1 MTWGDAIQTPLVIT
15 FTTWDET
22 DLTVVVSIAWAL
34 AMKQTLVVVVSMICG
49 LCCMVTN
56 ELNRVYDQVKRELI

>member
-34 AMKQTLVVVVSMICG
+34 AMKQTLVVVVSMICD